1 MKRFLLFLLI
11 LIVVLAGIWM
21 AFFKGKKEAGDN
33 NKQQPV
39 SVSAHSDIFNISAQK
54 MINTYYNLS
63 EGFVVWDSSAVNK
76 YGRELNSSLDSLR
89 LDQLQKDTVIYQTA
103 SGVLANAKSEVD
115 GLLRDGSLDEKRL
128 AFNSLTQYIYDLLRT
143 VRYDQS
149 KIYFQECPMAF
160 GEDQPGNWLSK
171 TAAVRNPYLGTQ
183 HPKFK
188 DAMIACGGPRDTLNF
203 MVKDSSIK

>member
-1 MKRFLLFLLI
+1 LI
-11 LIVVLAGIWM
+11 LILVLAGIWLI
-21 AFFKGKKEAGDN
+21 FFKGKKETASEDR
-33 NKQQPV
+33 QQPV
-39 SVSAHSDIFNISAQK
+39 AVSKHSDVFNISAQK
-54 MINTYYNLS
+54 MISSYYNLT
-63 EGFVVWDSSAVNK
+63 EGFVVWDTNSVNK
-76 YGRELNSSLDSLR
+76 YARELKTNLDSLR

-103 SGVLANAKSEVD
+103 TGVLGNAKSEVD

-128 AFNSLTQYIYDLLRT
+128 ALNSLTQYIYDLLRT

-171 TAAVRNPYLGTQ
+171 TAEVRNPYLGTQ

-188 DAMIACGGPRDTLNF
+188 DGMVNCGGPRDTLNF
-203 MVKDSSIK
+203 MLKEPAKQ